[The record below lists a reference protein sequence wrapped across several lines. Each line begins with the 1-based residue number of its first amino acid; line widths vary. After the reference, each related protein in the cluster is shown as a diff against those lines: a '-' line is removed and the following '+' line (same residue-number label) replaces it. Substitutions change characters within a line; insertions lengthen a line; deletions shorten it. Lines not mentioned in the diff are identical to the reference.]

1 MSLTCCDFYIIPLSF
16 YLVKYFLKFFSNIC
30 TFLINAL
37 SSINISIRYRFYF
50 VKYFCKY
57 FLGPL
62 GPVYIVPIYSTA
74 LYIACQLVFLKSFLF
89 SCLCFFLLYIRAIL
103 SRHIFP
109 YIFCLFPY
117 IYVDCFFCIKKAGHF
132 DLLFF
137 FLLRI
142 QYFTFSLSIF
152 SSSSSSLF
160 IVSSISIFLISVFFS
175 GYDIHSSV
183 FISNR

>member
-62 GPVYIVPIYSTA
+62 GPVYIVPIYNTA

-89 SCLCFFLLYIRAIL
+89 SCLCFFLLYINKNLSLAFYKIL
-103 SRHIFP
+103 KMKMNF
-109 YIFCLFPY
+109 
-117 IYVDCFFCIKKAGHF
+117 V
-132 DLLFF
+132 
-137 FLLRI
+137 
-142 QYFTFSLSIF
+142 IF
-152 SSSSSSLF
+152 SN
-160 IVSSISIFLISVFFS
+160 LIRYYS
-175 GYDIHSSV
+175 
-183 FISNR
+183 RKALK